1 MSVIFVFIDGLG
13 VGRPNSNNPLMERSL
28 KFISG
33 TGDGEGLHS
42 ESPDRDEPDL
52 LYKKVDAN
60 LDVKG
65 LPQSGTGQISLFS
78 GVNASKIVGRHFG
91 PYPHS
96 KVKYLL
102 EEESLFIKVLQRHK
116 KPFFLNA
123 YPDIFFR
130 NSEKRNRWSSTTYM
144 VRAAEQ
150 RLNRVDDLLNETA
163 LTAGITQAS
172 WNRDLRM
179 DLPVITAETAAE
191 RAIRQSEKYDLLL
204 FEYYMTDKAGH
215 AQDREMA
222 KKVLRPIDE
231 FLYAISKMK
240 NEEDTLVVCSD
251 HGNIEDLSVKTHTR
265 NPVPLIVSGNTNSFR
280 GAESILDVTPA
291 ILETLK
297 G

>member
-13 VGRPNSNNPLMERSL
+13 VGRPYSENPLIDRSL
-28 KFISG
+28 KFFSYIG
-33 TGDGEGLHS
+33 GGEGLHS
-42 ESPDRDEPDL
+42 ESPERVESDL
-52 LYKKVDAN
+52 LYKKADAN
-60 LDVKG
+60 LGIKG

-78 GVNASKIVGRHFG
+78 GVNASEIVGRHFG

-102 EEESLFIKVLQRHK
+102 EEESLFKKALQLHK

-144 VRAAEQ
+144 VRAAEL
-150 RLNRVDDLLNETA
+150 RLNRMDDLMAGTA

-179 DLPVITAETAAE
+179 DLPEITPKTAAE
-191 RAIRQSEKYDLLL
+191 RVIRQSENYDLLL
-204 FEYYMTDKAGH
+204 FEYYLTDKAGH
-215 AQDREMA
+215 AQDMEMA
-222 KKVLRPIDE
+222 KRYLNVIDQ
-231 FLYAISKMK
+231 FLYSIMK
-240 NEEDTLVVCSD
+240 TKKEEHTLVVCSD

-265 NPVPLIVSGNTNSFR
+265 NPVPLIVYGNTSSFR